1 LLLIP
6 PYHFFH
12 NKKGEFKH
20 IVFSTVL
27 FTSVTSVND
36 IKHKSQIKADPE
48 VFFTVST
55 PTRVSLYEH
64 KNNETKVIQH
74 VFKREDDEGIPFV
87 SIRGGLIPNG
97 VYEDLSNVD
106 ILGNEYITRPQVSI
120 SWGKMV
126 YFYQITK
133 YENGE
138 IKFEKLSEIELKNN
152 IMGSCWL
159 SEQVLSV
166 LDNTNKIV
174 LIDTL
179 SVKVVDKFEGSFL
192 YNIRGLGD
200 NTMLRFIKIKR
211 Y

>member
-1 LLLIP
+1 M
-6 PYHFFH
+6 
-12 NKKGEFKH
+12 N
-20 IVFSTVL
+20 VVQ
-27 FTSVTSVND
+27 
-36 IKHKSQIKADPE
+36 KSQIKADPE